1 MGWLAALFVG
11 LIGWLLTRDMRTR
24 ETALMAGRVRRD
36 TRPGAYW
43 TIMAF
48 WALCLL
54 LSALLALGEYFFRTN
69 CTDAPCT
76 IEIRM
81 ASPGPMTDS
90 HR

>member
-11 LIGWLLTRDMRTR
+11 LIGWLLTHDMRTR
-24 ETALMAGRVRRD
+24 ETALTAGRVRRD
-36 TRPGAYW
+36 TRPGRYW

-54 LSALLALGEYFFRTN
+54 LSALLALGEYLYRTN
-69 CTDAPCT
+69 CTGTPCT
-76 IEIRM
+76 IELRV
-81 ASPGPMTDS
+81 AGPGPTADS